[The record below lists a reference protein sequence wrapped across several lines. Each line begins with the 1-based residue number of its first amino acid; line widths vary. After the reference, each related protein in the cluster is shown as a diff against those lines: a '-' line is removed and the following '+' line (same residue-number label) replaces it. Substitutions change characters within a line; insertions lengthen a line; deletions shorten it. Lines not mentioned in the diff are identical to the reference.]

1 MARRRRGHQRSGSVV
16 RNALWIVVAGG
27 FLGLSAFVL
36 ARPDAMP
43 VVVTPEPWTDGRVR
57 VEVKNGGGVSGMAW
71 GATKQL
77 RGRGFDVV
85 GYGNAS
91 SFDHERPSVVID
103 RVGDPSL
110 ARAVAEALGIDN
122 VVSEPDANLY
132 VDVSVVLGAEWTAAE
147 ETTTTEGAVG
157 AASWLPN
164 PGSDR

>member
-1 MARRRRGHQRSGSVV
+1 MSRRRRAKRGSGVV
-16 RNALWIVVAGG
+16 GNALWIVVAGG

-36 ARPDAMP
+36 NRPEVVAP
-43 VVVTPEPWTDGRVR
+43 VVEPELWTEGRVR

-85 GYGNAS
+85 GYGNAA
-91 SFDHERPSVVID
+91 SFDHERASVVID
-103 RVGDPSL
+103 RVGDLEL

-147 ETTTTEGAVG
+147 PTTTASAGD
-157 AASWLPN
+157 ASWLPN
-164 PGSDR
+164 PGLDR